1 MQGVAEELVALYSV
15 QPGQV
20 KNQLLSLARTD
31 VGAFTHVATSLIQ
44 TGDARAVRLVADS
57 LLSANLFEL
66 FLSNPDLKVEEA
78 VALARQACQMDE
90 AASLR
95 LAKYLVREAECGLS
109 EDRALRLLEV
119 LGSVSPPDR
128 LRPLLPKLLQHPSP
142 WIRSKVALLLRLN
155 LANGWDLAE
164 PDPRV
169 RANAIEAMWRT
180 PGPDRREVFRR
191 ALHDPNNRVVGNA
204 ILGLYR
210 AGDPQA
216 IAPLVQMATH
226 PAPAYRAT
234 AAWVIGETGDPRF
247 TDCLSALLK
256 DSDQRTRMHAFRSL
270 AKLRNRRRQCEQA
283 GSLYVIPMGPATA
296 QNGLR
301 TVNLA
306 VLTQHGEPVQH
317 LSPLSFVLREGP
329 QLVNE
334 YALEQR
340 CLIEPVIASFF
351 FFGPD
356 RPDFLAWAENL
367 LAAAERYKK
376 PQDLWAAL
384 RYCPAGAEL
393 ESQETLR
400 DFDVLRITQV
410 RTPASSAQNSP
421 PFQHINIPALA
432 KQSLAKAYST
442 FSPWKALSE
451 SLQGS
456 ANYEGLGNIFL
467 AAPDWSALSACH
479 PKDRTYQANVRA
491 WCSAAGA
498 VLHAIAER
506 DHGDQEAIRRLC
518 EETGGLCLALS
529 QPADFSLP
537 AAIYASLSCHYRLRY
552 NQPASADGAILHV
565 ELFSDRGYG
574 KIMVPLVERHDSA
587 A

>member
-1 MQGVAEELVALYSV
+1 MQGVAEELVALYAV

-31 VGAFTHVATSLIQ
+31 VGAFSHVATSLIQ
-44 TGDARAVRLVADS
+44 TGDTRAVRLVADS
-57 LLSANLFEL
+57 LLSANLFEV

-78 VALARQACQMDE
+78 VALAMQACQMDE

-95 LAKYLVREAECGLS
+95 LAKYLVKEAECGLP

-119 LGSVSPPDR
+119 LGKIAPADR

-155 LANGWDLAE
+155 LASGWDLAE

-226 PAPAYRAT
+226 PAAAYRAT
-234 AAWVIGETGDPRF
+234 AAWVIGETSDPRF
-247 TDCLSALLK
+247 TDCLSTLLK

-270 AKLRNRRRQCEQA
+270 AKLRNRRTQCEQA
-283 GSLYVIPMGPATA
+283 GSLHVIPMGPATA

-301 TVNLA
+301 TLSLA
-306 VLTQHGEPVQH
+306 ILTQQGEPVQQ
-317 LSPLSFVLREGP
+317 LSPLNFVLREGP
-329 QLVNE
+329 HQVNE
-334 YALEQR
+334 YSLDER

-356 RPDFLAWAENL
+356 TPDFFAWAENL
-367 LAAAERYKK
+367 VAAAERYKK
-376 PQDLWAAL
+376 PQDLWAAV
-384 RYCPAGAEL
+384 RYSPASTGL
-393 ESQETLR
+393 ESQQAAH

-410 RTPASSAQNSP
+410 QTPVSPSESSA

-432 KQSLAKAYST
+432 KQSLAKAHPT
-442 FSPWKALSE
+442 QSPWKALAE

-456 ANYEGLGNIFL
+456 ANYEGLGHIFL
-467 AAPDWSALSACH
+467 AAPDWSALSVRQ
-479 PKDRTYQANVRA
+479 PKDAVYQAQVRA

-498 VLHAIAER
+498 VLHAFVER
-506 DHGDQEAIRRLC
+506 DQGDQQAIRRLC
-518 EETGGLCLALS
+518 EETGGVCLAL
-529 QPADFSLP
+529 PDAAEFRLP

-552 NQPASADGAILHV
+552 PQPALAEGAILQV
-565 ELFSDRGYG
+565 EIFSSRGYG
-574 KIMVPLVERHDSA
+574 KMMVPIIGQHDSA